1 LFFERDV
8 HSVASCFLCVC
19 RCSCGGNIHRQFFEM
34 AFAPNKEHFEAYE
47 TYRKERPKS
56 ATGAMSDVYGTKSI
70 ANTPSAAET
79 AFLIMKKIHTTTGE
93 VLPNKGRSLFE
104 NLQYIKTEPSVKV
117 LQRTPWREYFQEIG
131 STDQLLTGKDLTPKN
146 QSTKYQNKSNFAFPK
161 NNIQEVNY
169 PQLFDQLVKRIQGL
183 WKELH
188 IPDPDRDFYSY
199 ALLQGPYQNTSQIDE
214 LTRYVKALHQ
224 HRRATIDVL
233 DAINTREEL
242 VIKCIELL
250 ASARRNSSLKFVPIQ
265 QGTQRKTEISD
276 QNKEFA
282 NEIQEALA
290 SLRNASLLVG
300 EKIKI
305 WRQGFWRPH
314 AFM

>member
-1 LFFERDV
+1 
-8 HSVASCFLCVC
+8 
-19 RCSCGGNIHRQFFEM
+19 M
-34 AFAPNKEHFEAYE
+34 AFAPNKENFEAYE

-56 ATGAMSDVYGTKSI
+56 ATGASNDVYGTKSI
-70 ANTPSAAET
+70 ANTPSSAET
-79 AFLIMKKIHTTTGE
+79 AFLIMKKIHRTTGE

-117 LQRTPWREYFQEIG
+117 LQKTPWRQFFQEIG
-131 STDQLLTGKDLTPKN
+131 STDQILTGKDLSPKN
-146 QSTKYQNKSNFAFPK
+146 HSSKFQNKSHFSFPK
-161 NNIQEVNY
+161 TNNNHQQEVNY

-199 ALLQGPYQNTSQIDE
+199 ALLQGPYQNPSQIDE

-224 HRRATIDVL
+224 HRRATMDVL
-233 DAINTREEL
+233 HAINTREKF
-242 VIKCIELL
+242 VTRCIELF
-250 ASARRNSSLKFVPIQ
+250 ASARRNSSLKFVSIQ
-265 QGTQRKTEISD
+265 EGTHRKAEISD
-276 QNKEFA
+276 QNKELA
-282 NEIQEALA
+282 NEIQESLT
-290 SLRNASLLVG
+290 SLRNASLSVG

-305 WRQGFWRPH
+305 WRQALWRPQ